1 MAAPA
6 HHPDRARR
14 LGGATDVLGRVMAQS
29 LGTTLGV
36 AVVVENRGGAAGSI
50 ATEAAAAANP
60 DGHSI
65 AIGMISTLAVNPHIY
80 PRLRYDPLRDFAPI
94 GLIAQVPMV
103 LLAQKRLA
111 EGGLAGF
118 IARVRAAPDSISYGS
133 AGAGSNVH
141 IGMVAFLDAAGLQMV
156 HVPYRGS
163 GPMTI
168 DLVAGNIDSGMTGT
182 PAALPLIRADRMAAL
197 GTTAARRLSQ
207 TPDVPAISET
217 LPGFEAMQWYGLVAP
232 ARTPPEIVARLHA
245 ATNAAL
251 ADEQVRHRLADEGAV
266 PDPRSAEEFRTFI
279 VAELE
284 RWGWWRG
291 AIIFGRMNRLM
302 LESACGG
309 EKKERK
315 GFGLSRF
322 PTRKMIFLTF
332 E

>member
-1 MAAPA
+1 MLAAGLAAPA
-6 HHPDRARR
+6 LAQSPWPRR
-14 LGGATDVLGRVMAQS
+14 PITLIVPAAPGGATDVLGRVMAQS

-80 PRLRYDPLRDFAPI
+80 PRLRYDPQRDFAPI

-118 IARVRAAPDSISYGS
+118 IARVRAAPDTISYGS

-251 ADEQVRHRLADEGAV
+251 ADEQVRHRLADEGAL
-266 PDPRSAEEFRTFI
+266 PDPRSAEEFRAFI

-284 RWGWWRG
+284 RWGVVAR
-291 AIIFGRMNRLM
+291 RNNLRPN
-302 LESACGG
+302 E
-309 EKKERK
+309 
-315 GFGLSRF
+315 
-322 PTRKMIFLTF
+322 
-332 E
+332 

>member
-1 MAAPA
+1 MKRRALLALFPSAALAFPE
-6 HHPDRARR
+6 RAITLVVPFAAGGSTDIAAR
-14 LGGATDVLGRVMAQS
+14 LLAERLTGLLATR
-29 LGTTLGV
+29 
-36 AVVVENRGGAAGSI
+36 VVVENRTGAGGALGS
-50 ATEAAAAANP
+50 EAVKRAPADGHTLLFASASSHGANP
-60 DGHSI
+60 AVFRDLSYDAVADFAAVALTGVTPL
-65 AIGMISTLAVNPHIY
+65 ALAVP
-80 PRLRYDPLRDFAPI
+80 PGGARDVAGLR
-94 GLIAQVPMV
+94 AQ
-103 LLAQKRLA
+103 LADGRGA
-111 EGGLAGF
+111 
-118 IARVRAAPDSISYGS
+118 YGS

-251 ADEQVRHRLADEGAV
+251 ADEQVRHRLADEGAL
-266 PDPRSAEEFRTFI
+266 PDPRSAAEFRSFI
-279 VAELE
+279 ASELE
-284 RWGWWRG
+284 RWGVVAR
-291 AIIFGRMNRLM
+291 RNNLRPN
-302 LESACGG
+302 E
-309 EKKERK
+309 
-315 GFGLSRF
+315 
-322 PTRKMIFLTF
+322 
-332 E
+332 

>member
-1 MAAPA
+1 MKRRAVLAAGLAAPA
-6 HHPDRARR
+6 LAQSPWPRR
-14 LGGATDVLGRVMAQS
+14 PITLIVPAAPGGATDVLGRVMAQS

-217 LPGFEAMQWYGLVAP
+217 LPGFEAMQWYGLVFLW
-232 ARTPPEIVARLHA
+232 IKILG
-245 ATNAAL
+245 AL
-251 ADEQVRHRLADEGAV
+251 WLKDRVTLPLV
-266 PDPRSAEEFRTFI
+266 I
-279 VAELE
+279 
-284 RWGWWRG
+284 
-291 AIIFGRMNRLM
+291 
-302 LESACGG
+302 
-309 EKKERK
+309 
-315 GFGLSRF
+315 
-322 PTRKMIFLTF
+322 
-332 E
+332 